1 MSGPISVSLP
11 HQLGA
16 EEAKRRIAANLDGLV
31 AQLPANARVTTAWNG
46 DELAMGVAVLGQSV
60 DARILVE
67 ETLVR
72 VSILLPP
79 ALGMFRDAIARRLGR
94 EAGGLLADS
103 GKSAR

>member
-11 HQLGA
+11 HKLGA
-16 EEAKRRIAANLDGLV
+16 DEAKRRIAANLDGLV
-31 AQLPANARVTTAWNG
+31 AQLPANARVTSAWHG

-67 ETLVR
+67 EKLVR

-79 ALGMFRDAIARRLGR
+79 ALGMFRDAIAKRLGR
-94 EAGGLLADS
+94 DAGGLLGDAR
-103 GKSAR
+103 KS